1 VPFIATVLCGLGI
14 GAEVDLMAFFVS
26 RYFGLRSFG
35 AIYGTLFA
43 LFSVGNSVGPY
54 LMDLS
59 FHHAG
64 SYVPMMIAFAVSL
77 AVACGLLLPL
87 GGYRYAVSVNEI
99 AGAVGE
105 EA

>member
-1 VPFIATVLCGLGI
+1 
-14 GAEVDLMAFFVS
+14 
-26 RYFGLRSFG
+26 
-35 AIYGTLFA
+35 
-43 LFSVGNSVGPY
+43 
-54 LMDLS
+54 MDLS
-59 FHHAG
+59 FRHAG
-64 SYVPMMIAFAVSL
+64 SYVPMMIAFVASL